1 MDVLSDQDR
10 LLDITRILDVALSI
24 NKDVKLI
31 VKRKDLAHFDP
42 TLLKVQGK
50 YFKLVCREICSSYG
64 IARSNSTKNY
74 SIYVV
79 IWINLGKRFDRISE
93 HGFFLELEV
102 KVPVCELV
110 KFDIA
115 SLVNSILE
123 GEQKHRLALQH
134 WLLLVLTLL
143 LHFYLTLLAFALL
156 FLLAFLLFFL
166 LDAVVDMLPY
176 AIHQLYRCREG
187 EFQLVLVWALRLRSI
202 LLIHVKEVLVKSVES
217 LLRVVG

>member
-1 MDVLSDQDR
+1 MLSDQDR
-10 LLDITRILDVALSI
+10 LLDITRILDVTLSI

-50 YFKLVCREICSSYG
+50 YFKLVCCEICSSYG
-64 IARSNSTKNY
+64 IARSDTAKNY

-123 GEQKHRLALQH
+123 GEQKHRI
-134 WLLLVLTLL
+134 
-143 LHFYLTLLAFALL
+143 
-156 FLLAFLLFFL
+156 
-166 LDAVVDMLPY
+166 
-176 AIHQLYRCREG
+176 AINLIPNC
-187 EFQLVLVWALRLRSI
+187 SI
-202 LLIHVKEVLVKSVES
+202 IYGKCDIT
-217 LLRVVG
+217 